1 MAAAASPEPAICL
14 EDVAVEFRVPHERV
28 RSLKE
33 YAIRAL
39 QNRVTWEERLA
50 VRGVSFEVGRGEA
63 LGLIGPN
70 GAGKSTLLK
79 LIARV
84 LRPSAGRV
92 RVWGRV
98 APLLDYGAG
107 FHPDLT
113 GRENL
118 YLNGTLLGLSRR
130 ALDAS
135 YERIVHFA
143 EMRDFIDA
151 PLRTYSSGMVARL
164 GFAIATEQRPDILLM
179 DEVLA
184 VGDRTFQAKC
194 MERFNAFRA
203 GGTSVVLV
211 SHDAQLVASA
221 CQRVAWIER
230 GELVRIGPA
239 AEVLGAYAERPL
251 AGPALPAPRAPA
263 TASADP

>member
-1 MAAAASPEPAICL
+1 MGAPRGGPGLPGPAVCL
-14 EDVAVEFRVPHERV
+14 ERVSMQFRVPHERM

-33 YAIRAL
+33 YTIRAL
-39 QNRVTWEERLA
+39 QNRVTYEERLA
-50 VRGVSFEVGRGEA
+50 VRDVSLEVRRGEA
-63 LGLIGPN
+63 LGLIGAN

-113 GRENL
+113 GRENV
-118 YLNGTLLGLSRR
+118 YLNGTLLGLSHRT
-130 ALDAS
+130 LDAS
-135 YERIVHFA
+135 YERIVDFA
-143 EMRDFIDA
+143 AVRDLIDA
-151 PLRTYSSGMVARL
+151 PLRTYSSGMIARL

-184 VGDRTFQAKC
+184 VGDHAFQTKC
-194 MERFNAFRA
+194 TERFNAFRA
-203 GGTSVVLV
+203 GGTSIVLV
-211 SHDAQLVASA
+211 SHDTRLVAET
-221 CQRVAWIER
+221 CQRVAWIDQ
-230 GELVRIGPA
+230 GELRRIGPA
-239 AEVLGAYAERPL
+239 AEVIAAYTQTR
-251 AGPALPAPRAPA
+251 
-263 TASADP
+263 

>member
-1 MAAAASPEPAICL
+1 MAAPAAGAGSPDPAIRL
-14 EDVAVEFRVPHERV
+14 EGVSVQFRVPHERL

-33 YAIRAL
+33 YTIRAL
-39 QNRVTWEERLA
+39 QNRVTYEERLA
-50 VRGVSFEVGRGEA
+50 VRGVSFEVRRGET

-118 YLNGTLLGLSRR
+118 YLNGTLLGLSHRT
-130 ALDAS
+130 LDAS
-135 YERIVHFA
+135 FERIVDFA
-143 EMRDFIDA
+143 ELQDPIDA

-164 GFAIATEQRPDILLM
+164 GFAVATEQRPDILLV

-184 VGDRTFQAKC
+184 VGDLAFQKKC
-194 MERFNAFRA
+194 TERFNAFRA
-203 GGTSVVLV
+203 GGTSIVLV
-211 SHDAQLVASA
+211 SHDTTLVAKT
-221 CQRVAWIER
+221 CQRVAWIDH
-230 GELVRIGPA
+230 GELRRIGPA
-239 AEVLGAYAERPL
+239 PDVVAAYTQ
-251 AGPALPAPRAPA
+251 PR
-263 TASADP
+263 